1 MPQHRHN
8 GDSIGWMN
16 FLHTGQKLSCGST
29 NARQPR
35 HCCGYRSASTE
46 AKTLLILSLLAAFLS
61 VPILVAKV
69 YAVDA
74 DKNDMKQF
82 FQGLVLGAALMYG
95 YLYHSAGLLA
105 RLQNWFGYIAG
116 QYREDRHSQE
126 AEKALHGFLLRRDL
140 RLMDE
145 ESTRG

>member
-1 MPQHRHN
+1 MVSTPTQHRK
-8 GDSIGWMN
+8 S
-16 FLHTGQKLSCGST
+16 
-29 NARQPR
+29 
-35 HCCGYRSASTE
+35 
-46 AKTLLILSLLAAFLS
+46 LAAFATHL
-61 VPILVAKV
+61 VKHEILVAKV